1 MPNEILLIFVRKINN
16 MRVLASLALVFC
28 LVSFFNLYSQTI
40 LTQPDRT
47 LFFYNQ
53 YDNLIEII
61 NDCSFDSTTI
71 KGHDAEIKFIG
82 GENYRKYTIRPKF
95 GRSVQLVASK
105 YKNGN
110 LSESDTLIYPVKVF
124 PSPTLLTYTLSK
136 NGGMLYVGFPNG
148 VDIVGERFTVFSY
161 ECGGIKG
168 EGNIIPSQALKN
180 YKIGDIVGIKLFIK
194 NSKGELTELLSTV
207 TLVE

>member
-1 MPNEILLIFVRKINN
+1 MFRFSIFLAKQYLPNRIEH
-16 MRVLASLALVFC
+16 C
-28 LVSFFNLYSQTI
+28 
-40 LTQPDRT
+40 
-47 LFFYNQ
+47 FFYKD

-71 KGHDAEIKFIG
+71 KGYDAEIKFIG

-95 GRSVQLVASK
+95 GISVQLVASK

-110 LSESDTLIYPVKVF
+110 LSESDTLIFPTKVF
-124 PSPTLLTYTLSK
+124 PSPILLTNTLSK
-136 NGGMLYVGFPNG
+136 YGGIIYVGFPSG
-148 VDIVGERFTVFSY
+148 VDIVGEWFTVFSY

-168 EGNIIPSQALKN
+168 EGNIIPGQALKN

-194 NSKGELTELLSTV
+194 NSKGKLTELLSTF